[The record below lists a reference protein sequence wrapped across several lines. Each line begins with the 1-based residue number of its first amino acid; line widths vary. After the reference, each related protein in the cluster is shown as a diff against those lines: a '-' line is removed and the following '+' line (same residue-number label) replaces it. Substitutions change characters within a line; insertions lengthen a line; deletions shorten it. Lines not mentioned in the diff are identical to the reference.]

1 MNVRALALL
10 VSAAVVPGSMAST
23 IDIPEE
29 LQQCRSLTDREQ
41 RLACFDVLAFRHSPP
56 RFAGRHGATT
66 EAFVTTG
73 PQRLRYQSDGAIF
86 VMYLRDAEGGV
97 LQNITLPG
105 GGEDSYRI
113 DKAGTYSLQVNGSET
128 WRIWIDPP

>member
-1 MNVRALALL
+1 MKVRAFALAFMVS
-10 VSAAVVPGSMAST
+10 VSAAAST

-29 LQQCRSLTDREQ
+29 LQQCRSLSDREQ

-86 VMYLRDAEGGV
+86 VMYLRDAEGAV

-113 DKAGTYSLQVNGSET
+113 DRAGTYSLQVNGSET

>member
-1 MNVRALALL
+1 MKVRAFALAFMVS
-10 VSAAVVPGSMAST
+10 VSAAAST

-29 LQQCRSLTDREQ
+29 LQQCRSLSDREQ

-86 VMYLRDAEGGV
+86 VMYLRDAEGAV

>member
-1 MNVRALALL
+1 VKVRAFALAFMVS
-10 VSAAVVPGSMAST
+10 VSAAAST

-29 LQQCRSLTDREQ
+29 LQQCRSLSDREQ

-86 VMYLRDAEGGV
+86 VMYLRDAEGAV

-105 GGEDSYRI
+105 GGEDSYWI

>member
-1 MNVRALALL
+1 MNVRTLALL
-10 VSAAVVPGSMAST
+10 PALLIATVAASS
-23 IDIPEE
+23 IDIPNE
-29 LQQCRSLTDREQ
+29 LQQCRRLSDLER

-66 EAFVTTG
+66 EAFITTG